1 MAPRETT
8 LAGAEILRLHCA
20 ALRMTADGIV
30 HTLPNTSPVQP
41 IGAHPVISRMR
52 KESQSDTQ
60 YAYCQSGTVWG
71 KMLKIN
77 TDRPWVPGGGE
88 RERMMKTL
96 GYAVL
101 VVLGLALTVS
111 AIDETTIYFD
121 PLDGADATL
130 TGTSP
135 SDRTGGVGTNEWT
148 ANDDGHFQ
156 ADGGAISNGNAGV
169 WLPFTPEAGNIYTL
183 SASLNTTTGAANF
196 ISLGFAQRNN
206 DTVFND
212 SDTDGYGTMI
222 LRQNRGTGS
231 PDAAYGGR
239 YYPGED
245 TSGQQLMTTTA
256 GVQDFKIILDASD
269 ADSADWTM
277 SFYNGGAL
285 VGGPVAAALGNYNQI
300 GYAGF
305 SKILTAEGTISDF
318 ELTVMPAPSQY
329 VIYYDP
335 LNGANATLTGTS
347 PDDRPGGVG
356 TNEWNANTDGD
367 FHANGQVAG
376 TSEDGVFLPFTPE
389 AGTVYKLSA
398 DVDTTSGGAYYI
410 SLGFAELN
418 ANNNFTV
425 TSVNGYGTMIVRQNR
440 GDGSGGAAFAGKWYQ
455 GVRNLGDTIYE
466 TTAGSQHL
474 EIVLNARASNPANWT
489 MEFFNNGS
497 SVGGPATA
505 SSGSYGDIDYVG
517 FTRTTGAGGTVKN
530 FELAIVPPAG
540 TIVTIR

>member
-1 MAPRETT
+1 
-8 LAGAEILRLHCA
+8 
-20 ALRMTADGIV
+20 MTADGIV

-356 TNEWNANTDGD
+356 TNEWSANDDGD
-367 FHANGQVAG
+367 FQADGDVTG
-376 TSEDGVFLPFTPE
+376 TGNDGAFLPFTPE
-389 AGTVYKLSA
+389 PGNRYKLSA
-398 DVDTTSGGAYYI
+398 EVDTTGGGVYYI
-410 SLGFAELN
+410 SLGFAGLN
-418 ANNNFTV
+418 ANTIFTSATV
-425 TSVNGYGTMIVRQNR
+425 DGYGTMVVRQNR
-440 GDGSGGAAFAGKWYQ
+440 GDGSGGVAFAGKYYA
-455 GVRNLGDTIYE
+455 GVGAAGDTIF
-466 TTAGSQHL
+466 TTTTGSQPL
-474 EIVLNARASNPANWT
+474 EIVLNALSPNAANWT
-489 MEFFNNGS
+489 VEFLNNGA
-497 SVGGPATA
+497 SVGGPLTA
-505 SSGSYGDIDYVG
+505 SSGTYGDIAYVG
-517 FTRTTGAGGTVKN
+517 FTRAESAVGMVSN
-530 FELAIVPPAG
+530 FELAIISRGG
-540 TIVTIR
+540 TLISIR